1 MINITYIM
9 SGISMVLKTG
19 PKKFRTTVEY
29 AKMVIDTVAEFKS
42 FLKFEAMFNAY
53 AEADL
58 MEQTLSKFDNFG
70 ITWHADSG
78 GLQVI
83 TLGKTITD
91 ELKDKIYHIQAEYSD
106 YAMCFDELPINVIE
120 YKGNSSRVDLSGRQ
134 FIVEWAEP
142 RAIATG
148 KNVKKQIDVI
158 KKLKSNTKVFLI
170 CQGNNRQDF
179 VKFYDDAMSQ
189 IPEEHYPYLAGVA
202 LSAACTGLGHLE
214 ALEMVSSYRF
224 MDIPETMGNKLHI
237 LGFGSLK
244 RLYPLLILKHT
255 GYITADITFDTSS
268 HAMCTL
274 LGETIIDGVKKE
286 LGKVRTSKS
295 DHVFK
300 YFYKKY
306 GHIIRK
312 QFPEITAEDYLEIVG
327 NDLTTSKKYNL
338 DSTRDI
344 QVNLY
349 TRFLLPYEAYL
360 SFSNDIE
367 KTLKE
372 INEGK
377 FTTGMP
383 YYDSLIEVKDEE
395 TYLKW
400 YKKWNRNNQIPSNR
414 IKRIKTF
421 EIAEDNIN
429 PLERFCTL

>member
-29 AKMVIDTVAEFKS
+29 AAMVADTVAEFKS
-42 FLKFEAMFNAY
+42 FLNFEAMFNAY

-70 ITWHADSG
+70 LTWHADSG

-91 ELKDKIYHIQAEYSD
+91 DLKDKIYHIQAKYSD
-106 YAMCFDELPINVIE
+106 YAMCFDELPVNVID

-134 FIVEWAEP
+134 FIVEWLES

-148 KNVKKQIDVI
+148 QNVKKQIDVI
-158 KKLKSNTKVFLI
+158 KKLNSNTKVFLI
-170 CQGNNRQDF
+170 CQGNETTDF
-179 VKFYDDAMSQ
+179 VEFYEKAMSQ
-189 IPEEHYPYLAGVA
+189 IPESHYPYIAGIA

-214 ALEMVSSYRF
+214 AIKMVSSYRF
-224 MDIPETMGNKLHI
+224 MNIPETMGNKLHI

-255 GYITADITFDTSS
+255 GFITADITFDTSS

-274 LGETIIDGVKKE
+274 LGETIIDGEKIE
-286 LGKVRTSKS
+286 LGKVRTAKS
-295 DHVFK
+295 DNVFK
-300 YFYKKY
+300 HFYKKY

-312 QFPEITAEDYLEIVG
+312 QFPEITAEKYVEIVG
-327 NDLTTSKKYNL
+327 EDLTSSKKYNL

-344 QVNLY
+344 QLNLY

-360 SFSNDIE
+360 SFSNDVE
-367 KTLKE
+367 TTLKE
-372 INEGK
+372 IDENT
-377 FTTGMP
+377 FTTGLP
-383 YYDSLIEVKDEE
+383 YYDSLIEVKDEK
-395 TYLKW
+395 TYMEW
-400 YKKWNRNNQIPSNR
+400 YKKWNSHIPTNR
-414 IKRIKTF
+414 IKRFKTLEF
-421 EIAEDNIN
+421 AENNID
-429 PLERFCTL
+429 PLLRYFT